1 MFSKM
6 TSKNGKISRNPF
18 VTSRLI
24 RPYFLKKLLR
34 YYTPKENDVT
44 LQKAYTYAGL
54 LVFATFADLIVYH
67 WYMMGLSALGMK
79 IRIACSSLIYRK
91 CLKQRTGVGL
101 EVGKIINLLSND
113 ANRFDLALPVIHFV
127 WMAPVAILAEVLYLY
142 FAVDSTA
149 TAGVAVLVLSLLFE
163 S

>member
-67 WYMMGLSALGMK
+67 WYMMGLSALGNEDTS
-79 IRIACSSLIYRK
+79 R
-91 CLKQRTGVGL
+91 
-101 EVGKIINLLSND
+101 
-113 ANRFDLALPVIHFV
+113 
-127 WMAPVAILAEVLYLY
+127 
-142 FAVDSTA
+142 
-149 TAGVAVLVLSLLFE
+149 LLFAHLQKMSQTE
-163 S
+163 NWCRFRSWQNN

>member
-1 MFSKM
+1 MFSKNE
-6 TSKNGKISRNPF
+6 KLLVSRNSF
-18 VTSRLI
+18 VTSRLM
-24 RPYFLKKLLR
+24 RPHFLKKLLH

-54 LVFATFADLIVYH
+54 LVFATLVESIAYH
-67 WYMMGLSALGMK
+67 WYMMGLSVLGMK
-79 IRIACSSLIYRK
+79 IRIACSSLIYRI

-113 ANRFDLALPVIHFV
+113 ANRFDLAVPVIHFV
-127 WMAPVAILAEVLYLY
+127 WMAPIAILVEILYLY

-149 TAGVAVLVLSLLFE
+149 TAGIAVLVLSLLFE
-163 S
+163 N